1 MRFEN
6 LKLLGVVT
14 VLMLIFGLGKWSLG
28 LMTGSQDTAPLV
40 TAVQIRNLQSDEK
53 YQDQFV
59 LVDVRSKA
67 ETDIS
72 MIPGALTISEFER
85 TEKQH
90 QGKTVI
96 VYCTVGVRS
105 GRYASKLIQEGW
117 DARNYEGS
125 ILDWCENKFPLA
137 TYDGK
142 ATKRVHTFSHRYS
155 VAGEYVAV
163 H

>member
-14 VLMLIFGLGKWSLG
+14 VLMLIFGLGKWYFG

-40 TAVQIRNLQSDEK
+40 TAVQIRNFQSDEK

-105 GRYASKLIQEGW
+105 GRYAASLNRKGW
-117 DARNYEGS
+117 NALNYKGS
-125 ILDWCENKFPLA
+125 ILDWCEKSLPLMV
-137 TYDGK
+137 DGEE
-142 ATKRVHTFSHRYS
+142 TSHVHTYSRWFS
-155 VAGEYVAV
+155 APKNYVDV
-163 H
+163 Y